1 MIVKNDYFLY
11 TWRREKKQYEKVI
24 NNIPT
29 IIKNFMKSLA
39 NSLCCVYNI
48 KCWSLTAMKRE
59 VAGTPGRIAM
69 ARVWEI
75 SVENV

>member
-1 MIVKNDYFLY
+1 MKKAVIRRVKKIVNIEKNLA
-11 TWRREKKQYEKVI
+11 
-24 NNIPT
+24 
-29 IIKNFMKSLA
+29 KSLA
-39 NSLCCVYNI
+39 YSSNSMYNI